1 MTTNTI
7 AIARQQVIF
16 VKKETTAGT
25 LVFPAGTDVVVAAGF
40 GSMVQ
45 QPSFSDSDEIVNS
58 RDIINRFQDKYPAGD
73 WSFPVYARPSGTA
86 GTAPSESV
94 LMESLMGTKTVNAN
108 TSVVYTLATAKPSF
122 SVWMKKGHTV
132 FFASGATVGALKSSL
147 ETKGG
152 HKLEFSGQFMGM
164 GWAGTDTLDTAA
176 LISATS
182 VVVHDARKYSVN
194 ARVEFV
200 KGVNAYNNTG
210 AGYAVTAVVIGT
222 NTLTI
227 SPGLE
232 AALDDESIIR
242 GYLPTASAVGTPLE
256 NRKGSAK
263 IATITTPLQSMSFD
277 VADAP
282 KYLDDEITTS
292 NYPTAY
298 VEAKRTVS
306 GSMSIYFRENDLK
319 YFYNGY
325 NATAAGNVALQMI
338 VGTAAGSIVTYGMPT
353 SSLSVPATKDADPTV
368 ALDIPFQCLGSTGED
383 SYSITY
389 T

>member
-25 LVFPAGTDVVVAAGF
+25 LVFPAGGDVVVAAGI
-40 GSMVQ
+40 GSIVQ
-45 QPSFSDSDEIVNS
+45 QPSFSDSDEIVDS
-58 RDIINRFQDKYPAGD
+58 RDVLSRFQDKYQAGD
-73 WSFPVYARPSGTA
+73 WSFPVYACPSGTA
-86 GTAPSESV
+86 GTAPSEDV
-94 LMESLMGTKTVNAN
+94 LMESLMGTKTVNAG

-122 SVWMKKGHTV
+122 SMWMKKGHTV

-164 GWAGTDTLDTAA
+164 GWAGTDTLDAAA

-182 VVVHDARKYSVN
+182 VVVHDAKKFSVGGH
-194 ARVEFV
+194 VEFV
-200 KGVNAYNNTG
+200 EGTTVYDATT
-210 AGYAVTAVVIGT
+210 GYAVTEVVIAT

-242 GYLPTASAVGTPLE
+242 PYLPTASAVGTPLE
-256 NRKGSAK
+256 NRKGY
-263 IATITTPLQSMSFD
+263 ATIETVTTPLRSMNLNIS
-277 VADAP
+277 DAP
-282 KYLDDEITTS
+282 KYLDDEITS
-292 NYPTAY
+292 ANFPTAY
-298 VEAKRTVS
+298 VETKRAVDGTIDV
-306 GSMSIYFRENDLK
+306 YFRENDLK
-319 YFYNGY
+319 YFYDGY
-325 NATAAGNVALQMI
+325 NASPAGDIALQMI
-338 VGTAAGSIVTYGMPT
+338 VGSTAGSIVTYDMPT
-353 SSLSVPATKDADPTV
+353 SSLSVPALEDADPTV
-368 ALDIPFQCLGSTGED
+368 ALNMPYKALGSSGED
-383 SYSITY
+383 SISITY